1 MARMIPKVI
10 ADDVKSSAEKK
21 IFDWFS
27 QMDDE
32 TSDWTILHSVG
43 LIDHTTQIQGE
54 IDFVVI
60 APKLGVFALEV
71 KGGGVS
77 YHDGKW
83 VSRDRNNVAYDIK
96 NPITEANEGMH
107 SLEMFLGVVS
117 DKVLFG
123 FGVMFPNVSIRR
135 EWHVPDIAQE
145 QVFDADDMKNVKQFI
160 LRLARFWKNHL
171 AEKGIKSVPPTAE
184 KCKEIVSLL
193 RPNYSAHIAVVT
205 RLNTSEQQIIKL
217 TQNQQNAF
225 DSVKRNKHCLI
236 YGNAGTGKTLI
247 ATEYAKELAESGNK
261 VGFFCYNLKLASYLK
276 ETLKEYSSIRC
287 GSFSEFMLEESGA
300 TLPTD
305 NFKEFYDTKLP
316 ELFVEDYIEKEK
328 EPFDVILLDEAQDLL
343 TEPYLEALDVALKGG
358 LRKGKWCFFMDPKM
372 QNVFHRSTL
381 DDILQVLEN
390 RDLLPAVQELEYNCR
405 NTPVII
411 DFMDGLFGT
420 KTKYYTAEERGLDVD
435 LILYRQLDDQKL
447 QLAELLQKLSQ
458 DGIPKND
465 IVILSPY
472 SYKNSRIGELSRK
485 SITDDFNNRKGKILF
500 STISSF
506 KGLES
511 PVVILVD
518 IEDIKKENSSM
529 LLYVGMS
536 RAKSKLCV
544 LASSKSGIR

>member
-372 QNVFHRSTL
+372 QNVFHHSTL
-381 DDILQVLEN
+381 DDILQILDRRMCFDQMTSES
-390 RDLLPAVQELEYNCR
+390 
-405 NTPVII
+405 VI
-411 DFMDGLFGT
+411 F
-420 KTKYYTAEERGLDVD
+420 A
-435 LILYRQLDDQKL
+435 
-447 QLAELLQKLSQ
+447 
-458 DGIPKND
+458 
-465 IVILSPY
+465 
-472 SYKNSRIGELSRK
+472 
-485 SITDDFNNRKGKILF
+485 
-500 STISSF
+500 
-506 KGLES
+506 
-511 PVVILVD
+511 
-518 IEDIKKENSSM
+518 
-529 LLYVGMS
+529 
-536 RAKSKLCV
+536 
-544 LASSKSGIR
+544 